1 MTFLTE
7 KALAFQHGAIREMF
21 DYANR
26 CFPNAINLGIGEP
39 DMTTPAEVIEAAYA
53 AMRAGY
59 THYTAN
65 KGILP
70 LREKVAARICQQNPA
85 VSMTP
90 DNILITMGGMGALS
104 EGLLVSLNPGD
115 EVLVQD
121 PEFLNYYGQVRLCD
135 AVPVPVPLYE
145 KDGVEIDP
153 AEIEKRISPKTKVLM
168 LNSPHN
174 PTGAVISRK
183 TTEQIAKLAVKHNLL
198 VMSDEVYNPILYDG
212 VEHYS
217 IINEPGMQERTIIVN
232 SFSKSFAMTGWRIG
246 YAAGPADMIDKMT
259 ILQENL
265 SSCVSSIAQYGALA
279 AMDYPERSEEMRE
292 IYRRRRDILIDGL
305 NSIPGISCVK
315 PKGAFY
321 AFPNISALGKSSVD
335 LANDLLEKCEVV
347 TVPGSAFGEAG
358 EGYIRISY
366 ANSEENI
373 RTALE
378 RIRKYVENL

>member
-1 MTFLTE
+1 
-7 KALAFQHGAIREMF
+7 
-21 DYANR
+21 
-26 CFPNAINLGIGEP
+26 
-39 DMTTPAEVIEAAYA
+39 
-53 AMRAGY
+53 
-59 THYTAN
+59 
-65 KGILP
+65 
-70 LREKVAARICQQNPA
+70 
-85 VSMTP
+85 
-90 DNILITMGGMGALS
+90 
-104 EGLLVSLNPGD
+104 
-115 EVLVQD
+115 
-121 PEFLNYYGQVRLCD
+121 
-135 AVPVPVPLYE
+135 
-145 KDGVEIDP
+145 
-153 AEIEKRISPKTKVLM
+153 
-168 LNSPHN
+168 
-174 PTGAVISRK
+174 
-183 TTEQIAKLAVKHNLL
+183 
-198 VMSDEVYNPILYDG
+198 
-212 VEHYS
+212 
-217 IINEPGMQERTIIVN
+217 
-232 SFSKSFAMTGWRIG
+232 
-246 YAAGPADMIDKMT
+246 MIDKMT